1 MEKGETRNQKLETR
15 MRKLETGR
23 EKRDFIPQN
32 AQDGEEV
39 SHSQADA
46 FARANAQEKVGLL
59 RSK

>member
-1 MEKGETRNQKLETR
+1 MIADPELTE
-15 MRKLETGR
+15 MRQVVSGR
-23 EKRDFIPQN
+23 ERDSSEWPAPTGDTKRDF
-32 AQDGEEV
+32 

>member
-1 MEKGETRNQKLETR
+1 